1 MRSGCSRVRDQQRGH
16 GARLRRYS
24 ERVPR
29 FVALPMTLRLAGVL
43 GALEAIGFGAYAL
56 SIIGFEL
63 TSSTSGI
70 QGSDLAPSVLVGLF
84 LVFAALIATVTF
96 FLMSARV
103 GARTPFLLIQAF
115 GIVIAET
122 LYAGDGTRALAIA
135 IGVASVMAG
144 VLVLTPSARQA
155 LQ

>member
-1 MRSGCSRVRDQQRGH
+1 
-16 GARLRRYS
+16 
-24 ERVPR
+24 
-29 FVALPMTLRLAGVL
+29 MTLRLAAVI

-70 QGSDLAPSVLVGLF
+70 QGSDLAPSVLIGLF
-84 LVFAALIATVTF
+84 LVFSALIAAVTF

-103 GARTPFLLIQAF
+103 GARTPYLLTQAF

-122 LYAGDGTRALAIA
+122 LFEGDGTRLIAVA
-135 IGVASVMAG
+135 IGAVSIAG
-144 VLVLTPSARQA
+144 AVLVLTPSAREA
-155 LQ
+155 LR